1 MSSLEQ
7 FSELVKQHL
16 HDDVQQL
23 ALQRNRFPQ
32 LSDADFRFLLQQV
45 EGYQRTCEKLPTLS
59 ALPDWWFPVR
69 LSCEQCSSE
78 ATARYKAQIISPST
92 LDLQPSTLDL
102 KPSTFATLIDLTAG
116 YGIDT
121 FHLAECAR
129 EAHYVERNAELCRIA
144 EHNFQLYR
152 PHIQVHNTTAES
164 FLSSLPI
171 SDTRYPLPNSEA
183 SISPSG
189 RPLPNS
195 KASNSPSGRPLPISE
210 ASHTLIYLDP
220 ARRSQSGGKVFR
232 IENCEPNVIEL
243 LPTLRMH
250 ADRILIKF
258 SPMLDITAALR
269 VLGTDWDTHIVAV
282 NNEVKEVLFLTG
294 NGVIHAVNIRTRE
307 MRTDRFCFR
316 PEDEKQAPLRLA
328 PAIQQYIYE
337 PNAAIIKAGAYRL
350 IAEQYDLQ
358 KLDTNT
364 HLYTSD
370 THMAGFP
377 GRIWQVIDAEIKEP
391 KKQLD
396 KSARYS
402 ILSRNYPLSPE
413 EIRKKYK
420 LRDGDEQYLIA
431 ARHQGKPLLISAK
444 RMR

>member
-1 MSSLEQ
+1 MYTTLSPQLPLLIQ
-7 FSELVKQHL
+7 QHA

-45 EGYQRTCEKLPTLS
+45 EGRQRTREKLPILS

-78 ATARYKAQIISPST
+78 ATARYKAQ
-92 LDLQPSTLDL
+92 LVGLCHR
-102 KPSTFATLIDLTAG
+102 LIDLTAG

-121 FHLAECAR
+121 FHLAEGMQ
-129 EAHYVERNAELCRIA
+129 EAHYVERNAELCAIA
-144 EHNFQLYR
+144 EHNFSLYR

-171 SDTRYPLPNSEA
+171 SNIPSPIAHIQSPIA
-183 SISPSG
+183 HSQSPIAHSPS
-189 RPLPNS
+189 PIAHS
-195 KASNSPSGRPLPISE
+195 QSPIAHSQSPISN
-210 ASHTLIYLDP
+210 TLIYLDP

-232 IENCEPNVIEL
+232 IEDCEPNVIDL
-243 LPTLRMH
+243 LPTLRKH
-250 ADRILIKF
+250 AASIMIKF

-269 VLGTDWDTHIVAV
+269 ALGNDWDTHIVAV
-282 NNEVKEVLFLTG
+282 NNEVKEVLLVTG
-294 NGVIHAVNIRTRE
+294 IGSMHAVNIRD
-307 MRTDRFCFR
+307 MRTDRFFFS
-316 PEDEKQAPLRLA
+316 PADEKQAQLTIA
-328 PAIQQYIYE
+328 TDMQQYIYE
-337 PNAAIIKAGAYRL
+337 PNAAIIKAGAFRL
-350 IAEQYDLQ
+350 ISERYGVQ
-358 KLDTNT
+358 KLDINT
-364 HLYTSD
+364 HLYTSNTCLSD
-370 THMAGFP
+370 FP
-377 GRIWQVIDAEIKEP
+377 GRIWEVVEEIKEP

-402 ILSRNYPLSPE
+402 IISRNYPLTPE

-420 LRDGDEQYLIA
+420 LKDGDECYLLA

-444 RMR
+444 RIKRL

>member
-1 MSSLEQ
+1 MTNLIR
-7 FSELVKQHL
+7 QHM

-45 EGYQRTCEKLPTLS
+45 DGYQRTCEKLPILS

-78 ATARYKAQIISPST
+78 ATADYKAQI
-92 LDLQPSTLDL
+92 
-102 KPSTFATLIDLTAG
+102 AGACRRLIDLTAG

-121 FHLAECAR
+121 FHLAATAG
-129 EAHYVERNAELCRIA
+129 EAHYVERNADLCRIA
-144 EHNFQLYR
+144 AHNFALYR
-152 PHIQVHNTTAES
+152 ENIQVHNTTAEA
-164 FLSSLPI
+164 FLADL
-171 SDTRYPLPNSEA
+171 REA
-183 SISPSG
+183 DEA
-189 RPLPNS
+189 
-195 KASNSPSGRPLPISE
+195 AS
-210 ASHTLIYLDP
+210 TLIYLDP

-232 IENCEPNVIEL
+232 IEDCEPNVVEL
-243 LPTLRMH
+243 LPTLRKH
-250 ADRILIKF
+250 AARIMIKF

-269 VLGTDWDTHIVAV
+269 ALGTDWDTHIVAV
-282 NNEVKEVLFLTG
+282 NNEVKEVLLVTG
-294 NGVIHAVNIRTRE
+294 EGILHAVNIRTRE
-307 MRTDRFCFR
+307 MRTDRFSFR
-316 PEDEKQAPLRLA
+316 PEDEKQATLRLA
-328 PAIQQYIYE
+328 PAIQPYIYE

-350 IAEQYDLQ
+350 IAEQYELS
-358 KLDTNT
+358 KLDVNT

-370 THMAGFP
+370 TYISGFP
-377 GRIWQVIDAEIKEP
+377 GRVWEVIDAEIKEP

-396 KSARYS
+396 KAVRYS

-431 ARHQGKPLLISAK
+431 ARHQGKPLLIGAK

>member
-1 MSSLEQ
+1 MTNLIR
-7 FSELVKQHL
+7 QHM

-45 EGYQRTCEKLPTLS
+45 DGYQRTCEKLPILS

-78 ATARYKAQIISPST
+78 ATAGYKAQI
-92 LDLQPSTLDL
+92 
-102 KPSTFATLIDLTAG
+102 AGACCRLIDLTAG

-121 FHLAECAR
+121 FHLAATAG
-129 EAHYVERNAELCRIA
+129 EAHYVERNADLCRIA
-144 EHNFQLYR
+144 AHNFALYR
-152 PHIQVHNTTAES
+152 ENIQVHNTTAEA
-164 FLSSLPI
+164 FLADL
-171 SDTRYPLPNSEA
+171 REA
-183 SISPSG
+183 DEA
-189 RPLPNS
+189 
-195 KASNSPSGRPLPISE
+195 AS
-210 ASHTLIYLDP
+210 TLIYLDP

-232 IENCEPNVIEL
+232 IEDCEPNVIEL
-243 LPTLRMH
+243 LPTLRKH
-250 ADRILIKF
+250 AARIMIKF

-269 VLGTDWDTHIVAV
+269 ALGTDWDTHIVAV
-282 NNEVKEVLFLTG
+282 NNEVKEVLLVTG
-294 NGVIHAVNIRTRE
+294 KGVIHAVNIRTRE
-307 MRTDRFCFR
+307 MHTDRFCFR
-316 PEDEKQAPLRLA
+316 PEDEKQATLRLA

-350 IAEQYDLQ
+350 IGEQYGLH

-370 THMAGFP
+370 TFISGFP
-377 GRIWQVIDAEIKEP
+377 GRIWEVIDAEIKEP

-396 KSARYS
+396 KAVRYS
-402 ILSRNYPLSPE
+402 IHSRNYPLSPE

-444 RMR
+444 RLR

>member
-1 MSSLEQ
+1 MYTTLSPQLPLLIQ
-7 FSELVKQHL
+7 QHA

-45 EGYQRTCEKLPTLS
+45 EGRQRTREKLPILS

-78 ATARYKAQIISPST
+78 ATARYKAQ
-92 LDLQPSTLDL
+92 LVGHCHR
-102 KPSTFATLIDLTAG
+102 LIDLTAG

-121 FHLAECAR
+121 FHLAEGMQ
-129 EAHYVERNAELCRIA
+129 EAHYVECNAELCAIA
-144 EHNFQLYR
+144 EHNFSLYR

-171 SDTRYPLPNSEA
+171 SNIPSPIAHIPSPIAHIPSPISNSA
-183 SISPSG
+183 
-189 RPLPNS
+189 
-195 KASNSPSGRPLPISE
+195 ASN
-210 ASHTLIYLDP
+210 TLIYLDP

-232 IENCEPNVIEL
+232 IEDCEPNVIDL

-250 ADRILIKF
+250 AASIMIKF

-269 VLGTDWDTHIVAV
+269 ALGKDWDTHIVAV
-282 NNEVKEVLFLTG
+282 NNEVKEVLLVTG
-294 NGVIHAVNIRTRE
+294 TGMMHAVNIRD
-307 MRTDRFCFR
+307 MRTDRFFFS
-316 PEDEKQAPLRLA
+316 PADEKQAQLTIA
-328 PAIQQYIYE
+328 TDMQQYIYE
-337 PNAAIIKAGAYRL
+337 PNAAIIKAGAFRL
-350 IAEQYDLQ
+350 ISERYGVQ
-358 KLDTNT
+358 KLDINT
-364 HLYTSD
+364 HLYTSNTCLSD
-370 THMAGFP
+370 FP
-377 GRIWQVIDAEIKEP
+377 GRIWEVVEEIKEP

-402 ILSRNYPLSPE
+402 IISRNYPLSPE

-420 LRDGDEQYLIA
+420 LKDGDECYLLA

-444 RMR
+444 RIKRL